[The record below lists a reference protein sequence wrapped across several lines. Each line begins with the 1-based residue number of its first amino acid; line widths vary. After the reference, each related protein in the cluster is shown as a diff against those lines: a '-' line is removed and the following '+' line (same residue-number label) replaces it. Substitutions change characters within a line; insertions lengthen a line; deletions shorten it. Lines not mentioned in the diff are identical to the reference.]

1 MIIFPSFT
9 TIIFSLKLAFALFMV
24 CLLHFYVFIT
34 NSAQTLCWLSKA
46 LLRVFRCLLHFEMS
60 SFSGELSQ
68 GLWPVLL
75 FYSLLLVLSR
85 HPGIFLHRQPRGS
98 RCPTPVSR
106 LPEPLTPFFLFYCL
120 RLEKYFLQFLPK
132 EMCPGG

>member
-34 NSAQTLCWLSKA
+34 NSAQTLCWSSKA
-46 LLRVFRCLLHFEMS
+46 RLRVFRCLLRFEMS

-98 RCPTPVSR
+98 RCPTPVSW